1 LIQEEMYIKISKMK
15 TMSEKITITLPKSMI
30 TEIDQFAGANDINKS
45 RVVLEALRQYLT
57 LSDFR
62 KLRQKKIPIAEK
74 MA

>member
-1 LIQEEMYIKISKMK
+1 MK

-62 KLRQKKIPIAEK
+62 KLLQKKIPIAEK

>member
-1 LIQEEMYIKISKMK
+1 MYIKISKMK

>member
-1 LIQEEMYIKISKMK
+1 MK

>member
-1 LIQEEMYIKISKMK
+1 
-15 TMSEKITITLPKSMI
+15 MSEKITITLPKSMI

>member
-1 LIQEEMYIKISKMK
+1 MK

-74 MA
+74 MAQ